1 MGWVAMALAF
11 RGCDSSE
18 GSFSLR
24 GWLADLDAAVAHLQA
39 RDEVSG
45 VWVAGFG
52 TGGALAVSATALDPS
67 IRGVAALGAP
77 ADFDDWATHPRRLL
91 EHSREAGLIPN
102 RDFPADLDAW
112 AGELRELRAVAYAP
126 KELGRAPVV
135 TPVTTAHILCRLLL
149 ASNTTTYTTK

>member
-45 VWVAGFG
+45 VWVDGFG

-77 ADFDDWATHPRRLL
+77 DDFDDWATHPRRLL
-91 EHSREAGLIPN
+91 EHTREVGLSQKRHLP
-102 RDFPADLDAW
+102 RDLDA
-112 AGELRELRAVAYAP
+112 RA
-126 KELGRAPVV
+126 LGRA
-135 TPVTTAHILCRLLL
+135 TR
-149 ASNTTTYTTK
+149 

>member
-91 EHSREAGLIPN
+91 AHPRHVALTQT
-102 RDFPADLDAW
+102 RTCPAN
-112 AGELRELRAVAYAP
+112 P
-126 KELGRAPVV
+126 
-135 TPVTTAHILCRLLL
+135 TPWPGH
-149 ASNTTTYTTK
+149 